1 MEPTYTY
8 SRVGFSFTVYANR
21 IDIVD
26 KSAFGAFFTGGKKET
41 ILLRNITSVD
51 VKGMTRKL
59 TITTSD
65 NKAREFNLG
74 GKSEQARQAIV
85 ALL

>member
-1 MEPTYTY
+1 MEPIYTY
-8 SRVGFSFTVYANR
+8 SRTGFSFTVYTNR

-26 KSAFGAFFTGGKKET
+26 TSGFGAALTGGKKET
-41 ILLRNITSVD
+41 ILFRTITAVD

-59 TITTSD
+59 HITTAD
-65 NKAREFNLG
+65 GKTREFNLG
-74 GKSEQARQAIV
+74 GKSEEARQAIV